1 MTFRLI
7 LSIIVMVIGIYGL
20 CTGNSI
26 IKSIISLNI
35 IQSAV
40 ILIFL
45 TLASQTGSTMP
56 IYDGSVTDFVDPL
69 PQALMITAIVI
80 SASISSLVLMLGN
93 KVFDHFG
100 SYTWTDFIHEEDY

>member
-1 MTFRLI
+1 MTFRL
-7 LSIIVMVIGIYGL
+7 VMSMMVMLIGIFGL
-20 CTGNSI
+20 CTGKTI

-45 TLASQTGSTMP
+45 TLASQTGNVIP
-56 IYDGSVTDFVDPL
+56 IFTAGGGNYVDPL

-93 KVFDHFG
+93 KIFDHFG
-100 SYTWTDFIHEEDY
+100 SYKWTDFINEEEY